1 MPEPLQKQPDMPE
14 RTAERLRGD
23 IASRYR
29 PGDKIETIRVLTK
42 HFDVSINT
50 MRAAL
55 SILAREGLIEM
66 WQGSGIYVSERVD
79 HRPVGVLMELD
90 FSWPDMSYFWRRVT
104 QQVRL
109 RLNEHGVRNRLYAGF
124 CQPGEDLDRPTC
136 PEFLDDIANDR
147 LSGLIVTISG
157 ISPNWAESVQRQ
169 HVPIVGHRGG
179 LDLEYA
185 VDVDM
190 PATVREA
197 IERLIA
203 AGRRK
208 LAFIGWASQA
218 PGPDHWRRKAIF
230 DAFAKVLAENRIP
243 LNERWVRLDY
253 HPHQVGGAWEEF
265 RDIWT
270 GSDEKPDGLLV
281 TDDYLFRGVAR
292 AIGELNIRVPEQ
304 LMIMAHANRG
314 AIEEYPF
321 PLWRIMVDPDAHAR
335 AQVDLMVKLLRRE
348 PVAQPQ
354 IILPVGFV
362 GPEEL
367 SPVAAD
373 TRRITESIATKE

>member
-1 MPEPLQKQPDMPE
+1 MAEPLQKHPDMPE
-14 RTAERLRGD
+14 RIAERLRSD
-23 IASRYR
+23 ISARYKT
-29 PGDKIETIRVLTK
+29 GDKIETIRALTK

-66 WQGSGIYVSERVD
+66 WQGSGIYVREQID
-79 HRPVGVLMELD
+79 QRPVGVLMEMD

-109 RLNEHGVRNRLYAGF
+109 GLNQHGLLNRLYAGF

-136 PEFLDDIANDR
+136 PEFLDDIANNR
-147 LSGLIVTISG
+147 LSGVIVTVSG
-157 ISPNWAESVQRQ
+157 VSPKWAESVQRL

-179 LDLEYA
+179 LGLEYA

-190 PATVREA
+190 PAVVREA
-197 IERLIA
+197 TQRLIA

-208 LAFIGWASQA
+208 LGFIAWASQA
-218 PGPDHWRRKAIF
+218 PGPDHWRAKAILE
-230 DAFAKVLAENRIP
+230 AFTKVLEENRIP

-265 RDIWT
+265 REIWT
-270 GSDEKPDGLLV
+270 GSEEKPDGLLV

-292 AIGELNIRVPEQ
+292 AIGELGIRVPDQ
-304 LMIMAHANRG
+304 LMIIAHANRG
-314 AIEEYPF
+314 AVDDYPF
-321 PLWRIMVDPDAHAR
+321 PLCRIMVDPDAHAR
-335 AQVDLMVKLLRRE
+335 AQVDLMLKLLRRE

-354 IILPVGFV
+354 VMMPVQFV

-367 SPVAAD
+367 PPVAAE
-373 TRRITESIATKE
+373 ITTKQEQKLAKE